1 MNENSSFKGKIKL
14 IDDDDF
20 LSSKNSAP
28 ILEDQ
33 KTERKDAV
41 VFKVYN
47 PENGKFEEMYF
58 NKKKK
63 KSNKD

>member
-1 MNENSSFKGKIKL
+1 MNENSSFKGKEKL
-14 IDDDDF
+14 LDDDDL

-28 ILEDQ
+28 LLGDQ
-33 KTERKDAV
+33 KTERKEAV

-47 PENGKFEEMYF
+47 PEKGRFEEMYF